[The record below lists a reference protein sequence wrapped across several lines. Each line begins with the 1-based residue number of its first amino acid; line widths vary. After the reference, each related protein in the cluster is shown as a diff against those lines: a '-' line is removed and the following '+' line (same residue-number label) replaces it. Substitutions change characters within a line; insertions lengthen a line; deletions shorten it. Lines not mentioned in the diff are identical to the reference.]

1 MFQINKWIYPGIR
14 IKRWVF
20 LVLLSLIVLI
30 VGISGLMGGLV
41 NNIRVPNVNVDWM
54 FKKLQRLKFID
65 VFLVILAFGGIVL
78 AIRRAYF
85 SVLAIYVPNRERE
98 FINRAYKR
106 AKLKRGP
113 RIATIGGGT
122 GLPNVLRGLKEYTI
136 NLSAVVTVADDGG
149 SSGRLRKDYKIIP
162 PGDIRNC
169 LVALADEETLLGK
182 LFLYRFDTGEDL
194 AGHNFGNIFITAMT
208 HVVGD
213 FSKAI
218 EESSKVLAINGQVLP
233 VSFDNI
239 VLKAKLKDGRE
250 VTGESKIPE
259 AKGVIETLSIIPD
272 NPKPNQE
279 AVEAIKKADIIVIG
293 PGSLYTSILPNLL
306 VPGIK
311 EALLSN
317 TRAIKIYVCNIMTQP
332 GETDN
337 FTVSDH
343 LRVIFRHTGAKV
355 VDYVIA
361 NNKDIMPEVLVRYA
375 QENSYPVRV
384 DRDEIQKLG
393 VKFVGGKLY
402 KDGEYIRHADDVL
415 GKMIMKLV
423 II

>member
-1 MFQINKWIYPGIR
+1 
-14 IKRWVF
+14 
-20 LVLLSLIVLI
+20 
-30 VGISGLMGGLV
+30 
-41 NNIRVPNVNVDWM
+41 
-54 FKKLQRLKFID
+54 
-65 VFLVILAFGGIVL
+65 
-78 AIRRAYF
+78 
-85 SVLAIYVPNRERE
+85 
-98 FINRAYKR
+98 
-106 AKLKRGP
+106 
-113 RIATIGGGT
+113 
-122 GLPNVLRGLKEYTI
+122 
-136 NLSAVVTVADDGG
+136 
-149 SSGRLRKDYKIIP
+149 
-162 PGDIRNC
+162 
-169 LVALADEETLLGK
+169 
-182 LFLYRFDTGEDL
+182 
-194 AGHNFGNIFITAMT
+194 
-208 HVVGD
+208 
-213 FSKAI
+213 
-218 EESSKVLAINGQVLP
+218 
-233 VSFDNI
+233 
-239 VLKAKLKDGRE
+239 
-250 VTGESKIPE
+250 
-259 AKGVIETLSIIPD
+259 
-272 NPKPNQE
+272 
-279 AVEAIKKADIIVIG
+279 
-293 PGSLYTSILPNLL
+293 